1 MHIHVDPLKVA
12 LSQNC
17 CMGTCRIDRATLL
30 ADGVSE
36 APRTSLLPPLRRFL
50 VGVVR
55 WKAEIRVAVC
65 RTTPSHTHLAVARL
79 CHCCAPPIPSP
90 YQIIDRAPHSPPTI
104 NYLGHHTPS
113 PSRGRCKER
122 RVAGWVVGCSMAVR
136 LSSGD
141 GWWNVR
147 SVCQHQIV
155 GAAMVVGCILT
166 GFGSSSAAIA
176 YAI

>member
-1 MHIHVDPLKVA
+1 MVEESLKLRMLLLPSLIRTPSIYIPTSIA
-12 LSQNC
+12 APTIWCWHTLR
-17 CMGTCRIDRATLL
+17 TFDRATLL

-36 APRTSLLPPLRRFL
+36 APRTSLLPPSRRFL

-104 NYLGHHTPS
+104 NYLGHHTRS

-122 RVAGWVVGCSMAVR
+122 RVA
-136 LSSGD
+136 
-141 GWWNVR
+141 R
-147 SVCQHQIV
+147 SDR
-155 GAAMVVGCILT
+155 
-166 GFGSSSAAIA
+166 
-176 YAI
+176 